1 VTVAARLITL
11 AWVRAKTLRNSLRV
25 LRRQSRLKILVILL
39 FAIALWAGLYFV
51 FHDGFRSLGSPPLE
65 DFRDTIV
72 QILFAVFFLS
82 LLIMLTFSNAI
93 IAYGSLFRS
102 EETAFLFA
110 RPFFP
115 WQIFAYKVSETLL
128 FSSWA
133 FLFLALPLIVAYG
146 VNGRSPWYFYPGA
159 AAFFVVFAVI
169 PAAAGGGATLLIAR
183 FLPRSMRKALV
194 LLLVIVTVPAAIG
207 WAAGFLRF
215 HETGGSYAAER
226 WVRNVLGR
234 LSLSTS
240 PLLPSFWIGD
250 GVIQLKRG
258 DPGAALFRFLLLLS
272 TALFSAMVGVHLSR
286 WFYRSAYYR
295 AQFRARK
302 HRGQWSG
309 GFYRLLERAL
319 PGMNPE
325 LRLLMVKDVK
335 IFVRD
340 PVQWSQVLIFFG
352 LLGIYFAN
360 MRNLHYDLNLPY
372 WQNFISVLNLVAT
385 CLTLSTFTSRFIFPL
400 LSLEGRKFWI
410 LGLLPIERKNL
421 LYSKFWFAFIGSFVI
436 SQGLMGL
443 SDLILREPAPVVA
456 LHAIAVLIISTGLS
470 ALAVGI
476 GALYPNLREDN
487 PSKIVSGFGGTLNL
501 VLSVAFVALV
511 IVLMVVPYHV
521 GRMRPEAEFLQRLA
535 LPGALLAVAVG
546 AVAVI
551 VPMWLGVR
559 AFERLEA

>member
-1 VTVAARLITL
+1 VAARLITL
-11 AWVRAKTLRNSLRV
+11 AWVRARTIRNSLRI
-25 LRRQSRLKILVILL
+25 LRRQSSLKVFVIL
-39 FAIALWAGLYFV
+39 FFVIALWAGLYFI
-51 FHDGFRSLGSPPLE
+51 FQDGFHYLGGGPLK

-82 LLIMLTFSNAI
+82 LFIMLTFSNAI

-133 FLFLALPLIVAYG
+133 FFFLALPLIVAYG
-146 VNGRSPWYFYPGA
+146 VSERSPWYFYPGA
-159 AAFFVVFAVI
+159 AAFFGVFAVI

-183 FLPRSMRKALV
+183 FLPRSPRKVLA
-194 LLLVIVTVPAAIG
+194 LLLGIVGVAAAI
-207 WAAGFLRF
+207 WAAGFQSL
-215 HETGGSYAAER
+215 HALSGGYATER
-226 WVRNVLGR
+226 WLRSALGR

-240 PLLPSFWIGD
+240 PLLPSFWTGD
-250 GVIQLKRG
+250 GIIQLKRG
-258 DPGAALFRFLLLLS
+258 DLVAALFRFLLLLS
-272 TALFSAMVGVHLSR
+272 TALFSAMVVMHLSR
-286 WFYRSAYYR
+286 WFYRPAYYR
-295 AQFRARK
+295 AQVQGRK
-302 HRGQWSG
+302 RRGHWAG
-309 GFYRLLERAL
+309 GFYRLLEHAL

-325 LRLLMVKDVK
+325 LRLLVVKDVK
-335 IFVRD
+335 TFVRD

-352 LLGIYFAN
+352 LLSIYFAN
-360 MRNLHYDLNLPY
+360 MRNLHYDLYLPY

-436 SQGLMGL
+436 SEVLMGL
-443 SDLILREPAPVVA
+443 SDLILREPAPVAV
-456 LHAIAVLIISTGLS
+456 LHAITVLVISIGLS

-521 GRMRPEAEFLQRLA
+521 GRMRPDTEFLQRLA
-535 LPGALLAVAVG
+535 LPGMLLALAVG
-546 AVAVI
+546 AVAVV
-551 VPMWLGVR
+551 VPLWLGVR

>member
-1 VTVAARLITL
+1 MAARLTTL
-11 AWVRAKTLRNSLRV
+11 AWVRARTLRNSLRV
-25 LRRQSRLKILVILL
+25 LRRQSRLKIFVIL
-39 FAIALWAGLYFV
+39 FFVVALWGGLYFG
-51 FHDGFRSLGSPPLE
+51 FQDGFHSLGTPPLE

-82 LLIMLTFSNAI
+82 LFIMLIFSNAI

-110 RPFFP
+110 RPFLP

-133 FLFLALPLIVAYG
+133 FLFLALPLIIAYG
-146 VNGRSPWYFYPGA
+146 VSGGAPWYFYPGA
-159 AAFFVVFAVI
+159 AAFFAVFAMI
-169 PAAAGGGATLLIAR
+169 PAASGGIVTLLIAR
-183 FLPRSMRKALV
+183 FLPRSMRKVLV
-194 LLLVIVTVPAAIG
+194 LLVLIVAVPVALG

-215 HETGGSYAAER
+215 RETVGRYAAER
-226 WVRNVLGR
+226 WVRDVLGR

-250 GVIQLKRG
+250 GIIQLKRG

-272 TALFSAMVGVHLSR
+272 TALFSATVGLHLSR
-286 WFYRSAYYR
+286 RFYRPAYYR
-295 AQFRARK
+295 AQFQARK
-302 HRGQWSG
+302 RRGQWAG
-309 GFYRLLERAL
+309 GFYRLMERTL
-319 PGMNPE
+319 PGMDPD
-325 LRLLMVKDVK
+325 LRLLVVKDVK

-352 LLGIYFAN
+352 LLSIYFAN

-421 LYSKFWFAFIGSFVI
+421 LYSKFWFAFIGAFVI
-436 SQGLMGL
+436 SEALTGL
-443 SDLILREPAPVVA
+443 SDLILREPAPVAV
-456 LHAIAVLIISTGLS
+456 LHAIAVLVISVGLS

-511 IVLMVVPYHV
+511 IALMVLPYHLS
-521 GRMRPEAEFLQRLA
+521 RMRPEAEFLQRVM
-535 LPGALLAVAVG
+535 LPGMLLAVAVG
-546 AVAVI
+546 VVAVI
-551 VPMWLGVR
+551 APLWLGVR

>member
-1 VTVAARLITL
+1 MTVAARLMTL
-11 AWVRAKTLRNSLRV
+11 AWVRARMLRNSVRV
-25 LRRQSRLKILVILL
+25 LRGQSNLKIFVIL
-39 FAIALWAGLYFV
+39 FFVIGLWAGLYFV
-51 FHDGFRSLGSPPLE
+51 FLDGFHFLGEGPLK

-82 LLIMLTFSNAI
+82 LFIMLTFSNAI

-146 VNGRSPWYFYPGA
+146 VSERAPWYFYPGA
-159 AAFFVVFAVI
+159 AAFFGVFAAI
-169 PAAAGGGATLLIAR
+169 PAAVGASVTLLIAR
-183 FLPRSMRKALV
+183 FLPRSPRKV
-194 LLLVIVTVPAAIG
+194 LLLLLGIVAIPVAI
-207 WAAGFLRF
+207 WAAGFQTL
-215 HETGGSYAAER
+215 HVLGGNYAAER
-226 WVRNVLGR
+226 WIRDVLGR

-240 PLLPSFWIGD
+240 PLLPSFWAGD
-250 GVIQLKRG
+250 GLIHLKQG
-258 DPGAALFRFLLLLS
+258 ELGGALFRFLLLLS
-272 TALFSAMVGVHLSR
+272 TALFLAMAGMHLCR
-286 WFYRSAYYR
+286 WFYQAAYYR
-295 AQFRARK
+295 AQSQTRK
-302 HRGQWSG
+302 RRGHWAG

-319 PGMNPE
+319 PGMNSE
-325 LRLLMVKDVK
+325 LRVLVVKDVK
-335 IFVRD
+335 TFVRD

-360 MRNLHYDLNLPY
+360 MRNLQYDLYLPY

-385 CLTLSTFTSRFIFPL
+385 SLTLSTFTSRFIFPL

-410 LGLLPIERKNL
+410 LGLLPIERRNL
-421 LYSKFWFAFIGSFVI
+421 LYSKFWFAFVGSFVI
-436 SQGLMGL
+436 SEVLMGL
-443 SDLILREPAPVVA
+443 SDLVLREPAAVA
-456 LHAIAVLIISTGLS
+456 LLHALAVLIISMGLS

-501 VLSVAFVALV
+501 VLSVAFVVLV
-511 IVLMVVPYHV
+511 IVLMVVPYHI
-521 GRMRPEAEFLQRLA
+521 GRMRTDTEFLQRFV
-535 LPGALLAVAVG
+535 LPGLLLGVAVG

-551 VPMWLGVR
+551 VPLWLGVR

>member
-1 VTVAARLITL
+1 MAARLTTL
-11 AWVRAKTLRNSLRV
+11 AWVRAKTLQNSLRL
-25 LRRQSRLKILVILL
+25 LRRQSRLKVFVIL
-39 FAIALWAGLYFV
+39 FFVVALWGGLFFV
-51 FHDGFRSLGSPPLE
+51 FRDGFRSLGTPPLE

-82 LLIMLTFSNAI
+82 LFIMLTFSNAI

-110 RPFFP
+110 RPFLP
-115 WQIFAYKVSETLL
+115 WQIFVYKVSETLL

-146 VNGRSPWYFYPGA
+146 VSGRSPWYFYPGA
-159 AAFFVVFAVI
+159 AAFFAMFAVI
-169 PAAAGGGATLLIAR
+169 PAAAGGAATLLIAR
-183 FLPRSMRKALV
+183 FLPHSMRKVLAL
-194 LLLVIVTVPAAIG
+194 LALIVAVPLALG

-215 HETGGSYAAER
+215 RETAGRYAAER
-226 WVRNVLGR
+226 WVSDVLGR

-250 GVIQLKRG
+250 GIIQLKRG
-258 DPGAALFRFLLLLS
+258 DPVAALFRFLLLLS
-272 TALFSAMVGVHLSR
+272 TALFAATAGIHLGR
-286 WFYRSAYYR
+286 WFYRAAYYR
-295 AQFRARK
+295 AQFQARK
-302 HRGQWSG
+302 RRGQWAG
-309 GFYRLLERAL
+309 GFYRLMEHAL
-319 PGMNPE
+319 PGMDPD
-325 LRLLMVKDVK
+325 LRLLVVKDVK

-352 LLGIYFAN
+352 LLSIYFAN

-421 LYSKFWFAFIGSFVI
+421 LYSKFWFAFIGAFVI
-436 SQGLMGL
+436 SEALTGL
-443 SDLILREPAPVVA
+443 SDLILREPGPVAV
-456 LHAIAVLIISTGLS
+456 LHAIAVLVISVGLS

-511 IVLMVVPYHV
+511 IVLMVVPYHLS
-521 GRMRPEAEFLQRLA
+521 RMRPEVEFVQRMM
-535 LPGALLAVAVG
+535 LPGMLTAVAVG
-546 AVAVI
+546 LAAVI
-551 VPMWLGVR
+551 VPLWLGVR

>member
-1 VTVAARLITL
+1 
-11 AWVRAKTLRNSLRV
+11 
-25 LRRQSRLKILVILL
+25 
-39 FAIALWAGLYFV
+39 
-51 FHDGFRSLGSPPLE
+51 
-65 DFRDTIV
+65 
-72 QILFAVFFLS
+72 
-82 LLIMLTFSNAI
+82 M
-93 IAYGSLFRS
+93 
-102 EETAFLFA
+102 
-110 RPFFP
+110 
-115 WQIFAYKVSETLL
+115 
-128 FSSWA
+128 
-133 FLFLALPLIVAYG
+133 
-146 VNGRSPWYFYPGA
+146 
-159 AAFFVVFAVI
+159 
-169 PAAAGGGATLLIAR
+169 GGGVTLLIAR
-183 FLPRSMRKALV
+183 FMPRSLRKVLA
-194 LLLVIVTVPAAIG
+194 LLLVIVAVPMAIW
-207 WAAGFLRF
+207 WAAGFLRL
-215 HETGGSYAAER
+215 HDAGGRYGAER
-226 WVRNVLGR
+226 WIHNVLGR

-258 DPGAALFRFLLLLS
+258 EPGAALFRFLLLLS
-272 TALFSAMVGVHLSR
+272 TALFSATVGIHLSR
-286 WFYRSAYYR
+286 WFYRAAYYR

-302 HRGQWSG
+302 RRGQWAG

-319 PGMNPE
+319 PGMDPE
-325 LRLLMVKDVK
+325 LRVLVVKDVK

-352 LLGIYFAN
+352 LLSIYFAN

-421 LYSKFWFAFIGSFVI
+421 LYSKFWFAFIGAFVI
-436 SQGLMGL
+436 SEALTGL
-443 SDLILREPAPVVA
+443 SDLILREPTPVAV

-501 VLSVAFVALV
+501 VLSMAFVALV
-511 IVLMVVPYHV
+511 IVLMVVPYHLS
-521 GRMRPEAEFLQRLA
+521 RMRPEMEFLQRLA
-535 LPGALLAVAVG
+535 LPGMLLAVIVG
-546 AVAVI
+546 LVAV
-551 VPMWLGVR
+551 VAPLWLGVR

>member
-1 VTVAARLITL
+1 MTVAARLMTL

-25 LRRQSRLKILVILL
+25 LRRQSSLKIFVILF
-39 FAIALWAGLYFV
+39 FAIGLWGGLYFI
-51 FHDGFRSLGSPPLE
+51 FLDGFRFLGRGPLE

-82 LLIMLTFSNAI
+82 LFIMLTFSNAI

-110 RPFFP
+110 RPFSP
-115 WQIFAYKVSETLL
+115 WQIFAYKLSETLL

-146 VNGRSPWYFYPGA
+146 VSGRSPWYFYPGA
-159 AAFFVVFAVI
+159 AAFFGVFAVI
-169 PAAAGGGATLLIAR
+169 PAAVGGGVTLLIAR
-183 FLPRSMRKALV
+183 FLPRSLRKTLALF
-194 LLLVIVTVPAAIG
+194 LVIVVVPVAAV
-207 WAAGFLRF
+207 WAAGFLRL
-215 HETGGSYAAER
+215 HELGVHYATER
-226 WVRNVLGR
+226 WIRNVLGR

-240 PLLPSFWIGD
+240 PLLPSFWAGD
-250 GVIQLKRG
+250 GIIQLKRG
-258 DPGAALFRFLLLLS
+258 DLGAALFRFLLLLS
-272 TALFSAMVGVHLSR
+272 TALFSAMVGMHLSR
-286 WFYRSAYYR
+286 WFYRPAYYR
-295 AQFRARK
+295 AQAQPRK
-302 HRGQWSG
+302 RRGQWAG
-309 GFYRLLERAL
+309 RFYRLLEHAL

-325 LRLLMVKDVK
+325 LRLLVVKDVK
-335 IFVRD
+335 TFVRD

-360 MRNLHYDLNLPY
+360 MRNLNYDLNLPY

-436 SQGLMGL
+436 SEALMGL
-443 SDLILREPAPVVA
+443 SDLILREPTAVAA
-456 LHAIAVLIISTGLS
+456 LHAIAALIISSGLS

-487 PSKIVSGFGGTLNL
+487 PSKIFSGFGGTLNL

-511 IVLMVVPYHV
+511 VVLMVVPYHV
-521 GRMRPEAEFLQRLA
+521 GRMRPDTEFLQRLA
-535 LPGALLAVAVG
+535 LPGMLLAVAVG

-551 VPMWLGVR
+551 VPLCLGVR